1 MERGPAKSFQLP
13 NIGTVGVDAPMP
25 TEGTLLLRLF
35 PALRVRLFIKLMLGL
50 DGGGVHLPDE
60 VEDVHYFLL
69 WGTTELQEAEWF
81 DEFDMP
87 DGAEVTLVVLDA
99 WFDHPNH
106 PLYEESKAVHEARA
120 KRRKRNEE

>member
-1 MERGPAKSFQLP
+1 
-13 NIGTVGVDAPMP
+13 MP
-25 TEGTLLLRLF
+25 TEGTLLIRLL
-35 PALRVRLFIKLMLGL
+35 PALRVRLFITLMLGW

-87 DGAEVTLVVLDA
+87 DGADVTLVVTE
-99 WFDHPNH
+99 HPCWCRRCHNV
-106 PLYEESKAVHEARA
+106 EEWEEVYEARA
-120 KRRKRNEE
+120 KRRKLNEDISMTTTPR

>member
-1 MERGPAKSFQLP
+1 
-13 NIGTVGVDAPMP
+13 MP

-35 PALRVRLFIKLMLGL
+35 PALRVRLFIKLMLGW

-87 DGAEVTLVVLDA
+87 DGAEVTLVVTVDPSWWCRCHYLDGPE
-99 WFDHPNH
+99 W
-106 PLYEESKAVHEARA
+106 EEVYQARA
-120 KRRKRNEE
+120 KRRKLNEDISMTTTPR